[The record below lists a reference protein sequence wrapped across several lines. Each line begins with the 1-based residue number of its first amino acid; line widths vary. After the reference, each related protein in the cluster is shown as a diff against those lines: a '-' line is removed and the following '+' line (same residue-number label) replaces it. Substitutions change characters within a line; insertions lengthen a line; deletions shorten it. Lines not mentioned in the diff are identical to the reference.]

1 MSSSQSSLPLLL
13 LMMVSSSWASHFL
26 GGTMT
31 FNPRGTN
38 PDGTFRVDL
47 RYKTAFHSS
56 GCFTDTWNC
65 VSGDCGNETSLV
77 VKAVSQDISE
87 GWCQTEGVMTRH
99 VSNNI
104 QTFDLQLDGYCWVF
118 NDNSVNSWRLL
129 THVDLGVR
137 SDTGKVN
144 RSPQTT
150 VIPLM
155 SVPVNCQRDFNLLS
169 FDPDGDM
176 VRCRYAVPTDECATS
191 SNLPND
197 FSLRGDCTLSFWGNR
212 NTTGTYAVQMMME
225 DFPTQSISLSYT
237 NGSQS
242 NRTSNNTLS
251 KLPVQFAVR
260 VDPPVPSCME
270 GLYLPMFLSPTPAQG
285 ALLYASVNQPLEIT
299 VRAQATQSTVSE
311 LLVSGPST
319 ITKNTTVP
327 GEYLL
332 RWTPTEDEERGYYP
346 VCFIARGANNSSKYH
361 SELRCV
367 IVSVGNTSAIRTT
380 QNATAPPTTTQPTT
394 ELTTAP
400 TNFSTQATTTTTE
413 PTPTTVNISNTVNTT
428 IIVNTSNTVN
438 KPITVNTTIIVNTLN
453 TVNKPI
459 TVNTSNTVNKP
470 ITVNT
475 TIIVNTLNTVNKPIT
490 ANATIIVNKPI
501 TANTTIIV
509 NTLNTVNKP
518 ITANASNTVN
528 TPITVNTSNTVNT
541 PITVNASNT
550 VNTPITVNASN
561 TVNTPITVN
570 ASNTVNTPIT
580 VNASNTVNTPITVN
594 TSNTVNTLNT
604 VNASNTVNT
613 PITVNTSNTVNKPIT
628 VNTSNTVNTPITVN
642 TSNTVNTTTTMTT
655 TLSTNPTTNL
665 TTNNVVNTLNIIGP
679 RYIVGLRIK
688 LSSLITLTD
697 DYIRNVVLQQL
708 REELIRRELPG
719 NFTLRLRATYEI
731 SP

>member
-1 MSSSQSSLPLLL
+1 M
-13 LMMVSSSWASHFL
+13 AHKE
-26 GGTMT
+26 
-31 FNPRGTN
+31 
-38 PDGTFRVDL
+38 VDL

-104 QTFDLQLDGYCWVF
+104 QTFDLQLDSCCWVF

-150 VIPLM
+150 VIPLI

-225 DFPTQSISLSYT
+225 DFPTHGPPGAILYGGAIPT
-237 NGSQS
+237 HVPVS
-242 NRTSNNTLS
+242 NASPGCTALRL
-251 KLPVQFAVR
+251 
-260 VDPPVPSCME
+260 CE
-270 GLYLPMFLSPTPAQG
+270 PTPG
-285 ALLYASVNQPLEIT
+285 NHC
-299 VRAQATQSTVSE
+299 QST
-311 LLVSGPST
+311 GYP
-319 ITKNTTVP
+319 IHNTTVP

-367 IVSVGNTSAIRTT
+367 IVSVGNTS
-380 QNATAPPTTTQPTT
+380 
-394 ELTTAP
+394 
-400 TNFSTQATTTTTE
+400 
-413 PTPTTVNISNTVNTT
+413 
-428 IIVNTSNTVN
+428 
-438 KPITVNTTIIVNTLN
+438 
-453 TVNKPI
+453 
-459 TVNTSNTVNKP
+459 
-470 ITVNT
+470 
-475 TIIVNTLNTVNKPIT
+475 
-490 ANATIIVNKPI
+490 
-501 TANTTIIV
+501 
-509 NTLNTVNKP
+509 
-518 ITANASNTVN
+518 
-528 TPITVNTSNTVNT
+528 
-541 PITVNASNT
+541 
-550 VNTPITVNASN
+550 
-561 TVNTPITVN
+561 
-570 ASNTVNTPIT
+570 
-580 VNASNTVNTPITVN
+580 
-594 TSNTVNTLNT
+594 
-604 VNASNTVNT
+604 
-613 PITVNTSNTVNKPIT
+613 
-628 VNTSNTVNTPITVN
+628 
-642 TSNTVNTTTTMTT
+642 
-655 TLSTNPTTNL
+655 
-665 TTNNVVNTLNIIGP
+665 G
-679 RYIVGLRIK
+679 YIVGLRIK

-708 REELIRRELPG
+708 REELIRRGLPG